1 MEEPVLQ
8 NNQVSRTNN
17 LCIQER
23 GFTLIEVF
31 IAMFIL
37 LVGML
42 ALLNTAAVV
51 IQNNLTNVLR
61 DEAATLAQAKM
72 SDIKNTPFTDIN
84 ATYLASQP
92 PQPTVLP
99 ICGTAVSPLLVTRYF
114 RGVATNYNV
123 WCNITPLGI
132 AGDSV
137 QVSVQVLWTYKN
149 NQYTHT
155 VSTVINNP

>member
-1 MEEPVLQ
+1 MIQ
-8 NNQVSRTNN
+8 NSQGSRINN
-17 LCIQER
+17 LFIQAR
-23 GFTLIEVF
+23 GFTLIEVI

-51 IQNNLTNVLR
+51 IQNNFTNILR

-84 ATYLASQP
+84 TTYLASQP

-99 ICGTAVSPLLVTRYF
+99 ICGTVDSPLVVTRYF
-114 RGVATNYNV
+114 RGTAMNYSV
-123 WCNITPLGI
+123 GCGITPLGT

-155 VSTVINNP
+155 VATVINSS